1 MHVPQGSELIDATIF
16 NLTKAAA
23 EADKTKAG
31 ELFHQLVELGH
42 VSQWGENA
50 HYAVLA
56 CVYLARNADEPFA
69 MTTCGKLVVSCF
81 LKHALRDQLAETSR
95 SPQECGGQDHK
106 EIFVRGLAHHVCE
119 IKAKLGIDKD
129 FWDPILLLEKSLN
142 CFHENVHSCPSLD
155 ASDRQWCRKLLQ
167 EQSVAVLDKAAAM
180 LGLDTF
186 SPENL
191 AYCPDAYAY
200 ASILI
205 SLEEVF
211 GEGCPSRDRFEQ
223 AISSW
228 CHGNLRPAQIALIH
242 GALSPYTSPRFLG
255 MDPEYQELYRA
266 ERKKSFLPP
275 GTGHL
280 FLQKFCAAYDD

>member
-1 MHVPQGSELIDATIF
+1 MPPASDLAQAKTSALQNGSELIDATIF

-23 EADKTKAG
+23 EADKTKAS

-42 VSQWGENA
+42 VTQWGGDA
-50 HYAVLA
+50 HHAVLA
-56 CVYLARNADEPFA
+56 CVYLARNVDEPFA
-69 MTTCGKLVVSCF
+69 MTTCGKLV
-81 LKHALRDQLAETSR
+81 
-95 SPQECGGQDHK
+95 ECGGQDHK
-106 EIFVRGLAHHVCE
+106 EIFVRGLAHHVCK

-129 FWDPILLLEKSLN
+129 FKDPVLLLEESL
-142 CFHENVHSCPSLD
+142 CSSHENVYSCPSLD
-155 ASDRQWCRKLLQ
+155 ASDRQWCRELLQ
-167 EQSVAVLDKAAAM
+167 GQSAAVLDNAAAM

-242 GALSPYTSPRFLG
+242 GALSPYTSPRFLR

-266 ERKKSFLPP
+266 ERKKSFLLP